1 MTSYYEGFPNVIV
14 EALAVGTP
22 AVSTDCT
29 SGPTEVLAPGR
40 PFLPHCDKM
49 TKVDCG
55 ILCPVMSES
64 PDFDYGNINNAHRE
78 YAKAL
83 KTLLTDGELH
93 ARLSENGKKR
103 ADELSAENMKQVYF
117 DLTDN

>member
-1 MTSYYEGFPNVIV
+1 
-14 EALAVGTP
+14 
-22 AVSTDCT
+22 
-29 SGPTEVLAPGR
+29 
-40 PFLPHCDKM
+40 
-49 TKVDCG
+49 
-55 ILCPVMSES
+55 MSET
-64 PDFDYGNINNAHRE
+64 PDFDYGNINGAHRE

-83 KTLLTDGELH
+83 EAILTDEELR